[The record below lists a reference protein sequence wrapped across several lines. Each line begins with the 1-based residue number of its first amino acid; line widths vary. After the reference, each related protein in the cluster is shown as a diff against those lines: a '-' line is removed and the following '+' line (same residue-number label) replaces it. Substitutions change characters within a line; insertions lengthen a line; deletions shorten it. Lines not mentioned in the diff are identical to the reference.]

1 MVKQHYRWD
10 FIGLSTDTK
19 PTPETSEKVVD
30 GSTFYCSDTSKLY
43 VFCKDDW
50 YERKPLGGGGGTTYT
65 AGEGIDITGTEIS
78 VDTDTIQPKL
88 TAGENITISNENV
101 ISASGGG
108 GSSVKT
114 LTTADYNYPENNPT
128 SVALWLLDE
137 GMYYRPDNVNVRS
150 DANTLLL
157 SGLSTIIV
165 GGLLNDNTNKVIVAF
180 GSGAEN
186 SIPKDISEFITNAT
200 TGAKYEAD
208 SFVPYR
214 YVRNNLTAGNAGY
227 VLDAR
232 QGKELKRLIDE
243 LDQRVTAL
251 GG

>member
-1 MVKQHYRWD
+1 MVAKYRWD
-10 FIGLSTDTK
+10 FIGLSTFTK
-19 PTPETSEKVVD
+19 PTPETSEKVVN
-30 GSTFYCSDTSKLY
+30 GSTYYCSDTSKLY
-43 VFCKDDW
+43 VWCKDNW

-65 AGEGIDITGTEIS
+65 AGTGIDITGTEIS

-88 TAGENITISNENV
+88 TAGTNITIDSDNV

-114 LTTADYNYPENNPT
+114 LTTADYNYPENNPN

-137 GMYYRPDNVNVRS
+137 GMYYRPANVTVRS
-150 DANTLLL
+150 DVNTLLL
-157 SGLSTIIV
+157 NGLNTVIV
-165 GGLLNDNTNKVIVAF
+165 GGLIDNDNKIIVAF
-180 GSGAEN
+180 GNVAEN
-186 SIPKDISEFITNAT
+186 GIPKDISEFVTNAT

-214 YVRNNLTAGNAGY
+214 YVRNNLTAGSAGY